1 MALSHSRGSVYRS
14 GLGQN
19 ALMMELSFRVP
30 RTPLGLFLVSVNFCY
45 ITNYPKLSA
54 LRE

>member
-1 MALSHSRGSVYRS
+1 MALSHSRGSVFRP

-19 ALMMELSFRVP
+19 APMMELSFRVP
-30 RTPLGLFLVSVNFCY
+30 WTPPGLFLVSVNFCY
-45 ITNYPKLSA
+45 ITSYPKLSA